1 MKQQVLKAL
10 ANPPLLL
17 YVPYNL
23 AIGNFIVQF
32 LAFIVLYIVGLSVA
46 GIASTEAV
54 EVVNNIVNPLYLL
67 ISVIIVHLIL
77 MRVCKRDPH
86 IGDILV
92 AKIRLLRLRIPRRL
106 IG

>member
-23 AIGNFIVQF
+23 AIGNFIFQF
-32 LAFIVLYIVGLSVA
+32 LVFIVLYVSGLVII
-46 GIASTEAV
+46 GITSPDFIN
-54 EVVNNIVNPLYLL
+54 VVNNVINPLYFL

-77 MRVCKRDPH
+77 MRMCKRDPH
-86 IGDILV
+86 IGEILI
-92 AKIRLLRLRIPRRL
+92 AKFRLFRLRIPRRL
-106 IG
+106 VG